1 MRRPL
6 CFLCLTFA
14 AILAACSWLLP
25 VLIPS
30 SVPDYNNLDRQQIT
44 LEGTVYRKEY
54 RTGGAAQ
61 KEGTG
66 GYSADVLIIYL
77 KSVHISNQ
85 DLDQVIENQK
95 NPNNNQ
101 IQRVICYIDKTE
113 DEEPMLGSSV
123 RISGKVKCFA
133 QAGNPGEFDAHKYYR
148 IMKIDFQLQKAHIL
162 AVSGKGNPLTEGL
175 YRLQRYFS
183 GVIDS
188 VYEEKEA
195 AIMKAILLGEKSS
208 LDAGTKELYRQS
220 SILHILSI
228 SGLHISLIGMGL
240 YRFLKR
246 VGAPINVSAVLSAVL
261 LLCYGSMTGMSLSA
275 VRAIFMFIIHLA
287 ADMAGRTYDTITALA
302 LAAVLLLVEQPG
314 YAGHSGFLF
323 SFGAVAALCILEP
336 ALWGE
341 DQNNRKKFR
350 RLKKALASSFAVSA
364 ATLPVHLMY
373 YYEFPVYSIFLNML
387 VIPLMVFVMGAG
399 LFCMLTGGLLYL
411 PASIIS
417 NIDKGILWFYEKCCL
432 LCAKI
437 PYGIYTGG
445 MPEKWQLAIY
455 IALLIIFAAMGKKQ
469 TALWKLVWMAAAF
482 KMLLLHP
489 PPELQV
495 TMLDVGQGDCIHI
508 QSKSGRNYLIDGGS
522 SSKNRVAEYQILPY
536 LKAKGVRNLEAVFV
550 THSDIDHCSGI
561 LTILEEYQESAIR
574 IGTLILPDID
584 EESKDASYEELESL
598 AEKNKIRVQYMSRGQ
613 VITDG
618 ELTLSCLH
626 PGAGYRS
633 ENANEYSLSLYLS
646 FGRFTALFTGDVE
659 GRGEGELQEQL
670 RIYKGGTLAAEKAVF
685 QDFRPE
691 NEVKRLTVL
700 KVAHHGSENSTGTQ
714 FLESVSPRLSLI
726 SCGRNNSYGHPHKE
740 LIERLEDAE
749 SKIYVTAKNGAVTVE
764 SDGKRCT
771 IKTFK

>member
-6 CFLCLTFA
+6 SFLCLIFA
-14 AILAACSWLLP
+14 AILAVCSWLLP

-30 SVPDYNNLDRQQIT
+30 SVPDYNSLDRQQIT

-54 RTGGAAQ
+54 RTGGAVQ
-61 KEGTG
+61 KEMSG
-66 GYSADVLIIYL
+66 GYSPDVLVIYL

-95 NPNNNQ
+95 NPYNNQ
-101 IQRVICYIDKTE
+101 IQRIICYIDKTE
-113 DEEPMLGSSV
+113 DGEPMLGSSV
-123 RISGKVKCFA
+123 RISGRVKCFA

-148 IMKIDFQLQKAHIL
+148 IMKIDFQLQKAHIV
-162 AVSGKGNPLTEGL
+162 AADGKGNVLREGL

-183 GVIDS
+183 DVIDS

-195 AIMKAILLGEKSS
+195 AIMKAMLLGEKSS
-208 LDAGTKELYRQS
+208 LDADTKEMYRQG

-228 SGLHISLIGMGL
+228 SGLHISLIGMGV

-246 VGAPINVSAVLSAVL
+246 VGTPINISAVLSAVL
-261 LLCYGSMTGMSLSA
+261 LLCYGSMTGMSMSA

-314 YAGHSGFLF
+314 YIGHSGFLF
-323 SFGAVAALCILEP
+323 SFGAVTALCILEP

-341 DQNNRKKFR
+341 EQNRRKKFR
-350 RLKKALASSFAVSA
+350 RFKKALTSGFAVSA
-364 ATLPVHLMY
+364 VTLPIHLMY

-387 VIPLMVFVMGAG
+387 VIPLMVLVMGAG
-399 LFCMLTGGLLYL
+399 LFCMLTGGLLYW
-411 PASIIS
+411 PANIIS
-417 NIDKGILWFYEKCCL
+417 NIDRGILWFYEKCCL
-432 LCAKI
+432 FCARI

-445 MPEKWQLAIY
+445 MPEKWQIVIY
-455 IALLIIFAAMGKKQ
+455 IALLILFAAIGKKQ

-482 KMLLLHP
+482 KILLLHP

-495 TMLDVGQGDCIHI
+495 TVLDVGQGDCIHI
-508 QSKSGRNYLIDGGS
+508 QSESGRNYLIDGGS
-522 SSKNRVAEYQILPY
+522 SSQSRVAEYQILPY
-536 LKAKGVRNLEAVFV
+536 LKAKGIRSLEAVFV

-561 LTILEEYQESAIR
+561 LTILEEYHKSAIR

-584 EESKDASYEELESL
+584 EESKDASYEELERL
-598 AEKNKIRVQYMSRGQ
+598 AGENKIKVQYMSRGQ
-613 VITDG
+613 AITDG
-618 ELTLSCLH
+618 ALTLSCLH
-626 PGAGYRS
+626 PKAGYRS

-659 GRGEGELQEQL
+659 GRGEEELQEQFG
-670 RIYKGGTLAAEKAVF
+670 IYRKETLASAKAAAEGFPPA
-685 QDFRPE
+685 DAM
-691 NEVKRLTVL
+691 KRLTVL

-726 SCGRNNSYGHPHKE
+726 SCGKNNSYGHPHEE
-740 LIERLEDAE
+740 LIERLEEAE
-749 SKIYVTAKNGAVTVE
+749 SKIYVTAKSGAVTVE
-764 SDGKRCT
+764 SDGLRCT
-771 IKTFK
+771 VRTFK